1 MDEQNSLIQESA
13 TEYRFTEEALSC
25 WITVGD
31 VSLHLYVRQE
41 AGQQEL
47 HVNAYRT
54 GAEMSEPL
62 DGFYGPITL

>member
-1 MDEQNSLIQESA
+1 MRERAGAIDVTDSKW
-13 TEYRFTEEALSC
+13 EALSC

-31 VSLHLYVRQE
+31 VSIHLYVRQE